1 MSNELIINSTQNGCR
16 IALLKNKSLVEFHH
30 ENDGNK
36 FTVGDIYLGNVR
48 KVVQGLNAAFIDI
61 GYEKDAFLHYLDLGA
76 KYSSLQEYT
85 KRALH
90 NRKNTSSGKLD
101 KFNIKPDIDKHGKI
115 TDVLSKNQQIL
126 VQVVKEP
133 ISTKGPRLSCEL
145 SIAGRYLVLVPFS
158 NTINVSKKITS
169 AEERKRL
176 LRLVSSIKPENF
188 GVIIRTVATGKD
200 VKELDA
206 DLRNLV
212 KIWGDGIK
220 KLKHAKPRE
229 KVIGEMSKASAI
241 LRDVL
246 NESFDNIHVD
256 DKEMFEEVKSYIQ
269 TIAPE
274 KEKIVKLFTGRN
286 KIFETFGIERQMKS
300 AFGQSV
306 SLKGGGYLIIEHTE
320 ALHVID
326 VNSGNKS
333 NREEGQEAT
342 ALSVNIEAAKEVA
355 RQLRLRD
362 MGGIIVVDFIDMKR
376 AENKKLIYQTIK
388 EEMAPDR
395 SKFTVL
401 PLSKFGLM
409 QITRQRVRPEM
420 NIVTKEVC
428 PTCNGTGK
436 IQASILVSEQ
446 IERNVEFLLTKQNE
460 KGITIVVHPFVYS
473 YYTKGIFSKRVEWY
487 FKYFKWVK
495 LIQDSSMA
503 ITEFKFVNKMGEEV
517 ALES

>member
-16 IALLKNKSLVEFHH
+16 IALLKDKSLVEFHH
-30 ENDGNK
+30 EEDGNK
-36 FTVGDIYLGNVR
+36 FNVGDIYLGTVR

-61 GYEKDAFLHYLDLGA
+61 GYEKDAFLHYLDLGPNFN
-76 KYSSLQEYT
+76 SLQDYT
-85 KRALH
+85 KKALQ
-90 NRKNTSSGKLD
+90 RKNFPVKLD
-101 KFNIKPDIDKHGKI
+101 KFNIKPEIDKHGKI
-115 TDVLSKNQQIL
+115 TDVLPKNQQIL

-145 SIAGRYLVLVPFS
+145 SIPGRYLVLVPFS
-158 NTINVSKKITS
+158 NAVNVSKKITS

-188 GVIIRTVATGKD
+188 GVIIRTVAEGKE

-212 KIWGDGIK
+212 NNWTEGMNA
-220 KLKHAKPRE
+220 LKTAKP
-229 KVIGEMSKASAI
+229 KDKIIGEIGKASTI

-246 NESFDNIHVD
+246 NESFDNIHID
-256 DKEMFEEVKSYIQ
+256 DKDIYEEVKNYIHK
-269 TIAPE
+269 IAPD
-274 KEKIVKLFTGRN
+274 KEKIVKLYNGKA
-286 KIFETFGIERQMKS
+286 KIFENFGVERQIKS

-333 NREEGQEAT
+333 NKEEGQEAT
-342 ALSVNIEAAKEVA
+342 AVSVNIEAAKEIA

-362 MGGIIVVDFIDMKR
+362 MGGIIVVDFIDMKKV
-376 AENKKLIYQTIK
+376 ENKKLIQK
-388 EEMAPDR
+388 VMKDEMASDR
-395 SKFTVL
+395 SKYTVL

-420 NIVTKEVC
+420 NITTRELC

-436 IQASILVSEQ
+436 INASILISDQ
-446 IERNVEFLLTKQNE
+446 IERNIDYLLTKQNE
-460 KGITIVVHPFVYS
+460 KDLTVVLHPFIYAFF
-473 YYTKGIFSKRVEWY
+473 TKGTMSRRLKWFMR
-487 FKYFKWVK
+487 YFKWVK
-495 LIQDSSMA
+495 MIQDSSLA
-503 ITEFKFVNKMGEEV
+503 VTEFQILNKFGEEIE
-517 ALES
+517 LQ